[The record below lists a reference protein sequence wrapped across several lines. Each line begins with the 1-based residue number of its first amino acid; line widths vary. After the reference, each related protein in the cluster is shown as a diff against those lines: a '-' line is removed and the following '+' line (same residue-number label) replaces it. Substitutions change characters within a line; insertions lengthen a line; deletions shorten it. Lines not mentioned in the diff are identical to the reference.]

1 MGSRAA
7 AEARVGAGPPVAA
20 LAVCV
25 GLAAL
30 PTPAAPA
37 GQDAAVALRCPTL
50 DPRGPAADPD
60 LYCIDLIHAPGLA
73 AASGYVE
80 LTPTPSPFGA
90 SVTVDGHHRFDLT
103 LRAAG
108 LPDPAALGDYDGY
121 VAWATTP
128 LLRPVRNLG
137 PVSNGST
144 ALGPVDLD
152 KFLVLV
158 TAEAAQDART
168 APDGTAWE
176 GRIVLR
182 GTSAGMR
189 MEPEDLL
196 AVTGMVAGASPP
208 RPAAG
213 WTRPAMHPSVA
224 MMPGVGRLSPPVE
237 PFLPSVDEGPAAIA
251 PPPSAPRLPAAAS
264 APTPPLPASAAPP
277 SVSGPVPAAAPLPA
291 GRPQEIVRLGDGG
304 TLDLEAG
311 LVRRTIDGRTF
322 TMYGFN
328 GQYPGPLI
336 QVPQGATITVNVTN
350 RLSLPTA
357 VHWHGIRLDNRFD
370 GVPGLTQ
377 DPIAPGETFQYR
389 IHFPDAG
396 LYWYH
401 PHHREDVQQD
411 LGLYGSLRVDAADP
425 AWFGPANRE
434 QMLMLDDLLV
444 ARASGADGA
453 DGDDLRLIP
462 FGREHATHALMGR
475 FGNLLLVNGEPEYR
489 LTVDRGEVVRFFL
502 TNVSNTRTFNL
513 SFDGAPIKLV
523 ASDIGRFERQA
534 WVESVVIA
542 PAERYVVEVRFDQP
556 GEARLVNRVQAIDH
570 VYGNFFPDDAVLG
583 VVTVSDT
590 PAAADHGASF
600 RELRS
605 HPEVEADIERYREAF
620 DRPADHRLL
629 LTLEVDGLP
638 DPLEPLLNVDRSY
651 FNPVEW
657 SGTMPRMNWVST
669 ADRVR
674 WILRDLDTGLENGAI
689 DWRFRR
695 GDVVKIRLRNDR
707 SAVHAM
713 QHPVHIHGQR
723 FLVLS
728 RDGVPNDNLAWKDTT
743 LVPAGS
749 TADLLLELSNPG
761 RWMLHCHI
769 AEHLEAGMKMV
780 FDVAAGPPPRG
791 R

>member
-1 MGSRAA
+1 
-7 AEARVGAGPPVAA
+7 
-20 LAVCV
+20 
-25 GLAAL
+25 
-30 PTPAAPA
+30 
-37 GQDAAVALRCPTL
+37 
-50 DPRGPAADPD
+50 
-60 LYCIDLIHAPGLA
+60 
-73 AASGYVE
+73 
-80 LTPTPSPFGA
+80 
-90 SVTVDGHHRFDLT
+90 
-103 LRAAG
+103 
-108 LPDPAALGDYDGY
+108 
-121 VAWATTP
+121 
-128 LLRPVRNLG
+128 
-137 PVSNGST
+137 
-144 ALGPVDLD
+144 
-152 KFLVLV
+152 
-158 TAEAAQDART
+158 
-168 APDGTAWE
+168 
-176 GRIVLR
+176 
-182 GTSAGMR
+182 

-196 AVTGMVAGASPP
+196 AVTGMVTSAGPP
-208 RPAAG
+208 PPARG

-237 PFLPSVDEGPAAIA
+237 PFLPSVDEA
-251 PPPSAPRLPAAAS
+251 
-264 APTPPLPASAAPP
+264 PASAATL
-277 SVSGPVPAAAPLPA
+277 PAA
-291 GRPQEIVRLGDGG
+291 RPQEIVRLADGG

-311 LVRRTIDGRTF
+311 LVRRTIHGRTF

-328 GQYPGPLI
+328 GQYPGPLV

-350 RLSLPTA
+350 RLRLPTA

-377 DPIAPGETFQYR
+377 DPIAPGETFRYR

-425 AWFGPANRE
+425 DWFGPANRE

-444 ARASGADGA
+444 GGAGVTGGGGGGG
-453 DGDDLRLIP
+453 GDLHLVP
-462 FGREHATHALMGR
+462 FGRERATHALMGR

-489 LTVDRGEVVRFFL
+489 LAVDRGEVVRFFL

-523 ASDIGRFERQA
+523 ASDIGRFERQT

-556 GEARLVNRVQAIDH
+556 GEARLVNRVRAIDH

-583 VVTVSDT
+583 AVTVSDT
-590 PAAADHGASF
+590 PAAPNHGASF
-600 RELRS
+600 RELRP
-605 HPEVEADIERYREAF
+605 HPDVAADIDRYRDAF
-620 DRPADHRLL
+620 DRPPDHRLL

-728 RDGVPNDNLAWKDTT
+728 RDGVPNDNLVWKDTT

-780 FDVAAGPPPRG
+780 FDVAPGPPPRG

>member
-1 MGSRAA
+1 M
-7 AEARVGAGPPVAA
+7 A
-20 LAVCV
+20 LAVCAV
-25 GLAAL
+25 PGAWPLSAGPLTAGS
-30 PTPAAPA
+30 PAAGPVPAVLA
-37 GQDAAVALRCPTL
+37 GQETAGALRCPPL
-50 DPRGPAADPD
+50 DPRGPSADPD

-80 LTPTPSPFGA
+80 LTPAASPFGA

-103 LRAAG
+103 LHAAG
-108 LPDPAALGDYDGY
+108 LPDPAALGEYDGY

-128 LLRPVRNLG
+128 RLRPVRNLG
-137 PVSNGST
+137 PVANGST
-144 ALGPVDLD
+144 DLGSVDLD

-158 TAEAAQDART
+158 TAVAASDAPPAFDAPPAPGET
-168 APDGTAWE
+168 ATQGGTGWQ

-196 AVTGMVAGASPP
+196 AVTGMVTTADPP
-208 RPAAG
+208 PPARG

-224 MMPGVGRLSPPVE
+224 MMPGIGRLSPPVA
-237 PFLPSVDEGPAAIA
+237 PFLPAAEE
-251 PPPSAPRLPAAAS
+251 AS
-264 APTPPLPASAAPP
+264 AEPL
-277 SVSGPVPAAAPLPA
+277 PAAAPLPA
-291 GRPQEIVRLGDGG
+291 ARPHEIVRLGDGG

-311 LVRRTIDGRTF
+311 LVRRTINGRAF
-322 TMYGFN
+322 TMYGYN

-350 RLSLPTA
+350 RLTLPTA

-377 DPIAPGETFQYR
+377 DPIAPGETFRYR

-411 LGLYGSLRVDAADP
+411 LGLYGSLRVDASDP

-434 QMLMLDDLLV
+434 QVLMLDDLLV
-444 ARASGADGA
+444 GAGSADGTGAA
-453 DGDDLRLIP
+453 DGTAAADSGGLRLVP
-462 FGREHATHALMGR
+462 FGRERATHALMGR

-513 SFDGAPIKLV
+513 SFGGAPIKLV

-542 PAERYVVEVRFDQP
+542 PAERYVVEVLFDEP
-556 GEARLVNRVQAIDH
+556 GEARLRNRVRAIDH
-570 VYGNFFPDDAVLG
+570 VYGNFFPDEAVLG
-583 VVTVSDT
+583 VVTVTDT
-590 PAAADHGASF
+590 PAAPNHAASF
-600 RELRS
+600 LTLRD
-605 HPEVEADIERYREAF
+605 HADVAPDIERYRDAF
-620 DRPADHRLL
+620 DRPVDHRLL

-674 WILRDLDTGLENGAI
+674 WILRDLDTGLENDAI

-707 SAVHAM
+707 GAVHAM

-728 RDGVPNDNLAWKDTT
+728 RDGVPNDNLVWKDTT

>member
-1 MGSRAA
+1 MGSRLDDAVRRAATLAICVLAWLALGSHAEAIPLPPAA
-7 AEARVGAGPPVAA
+7 APPTA
-20 LAVCV
+20 
-25 GLAAL
+25 
-30 PTPAAPA
+30 A
-37 GQDAAVALRCPTL
+37 GQPGDAALRCPAL
-50 DPRGPAADPD
+50 DPGGPAADPD
-60 LYCIDLIHAPGLA
+60 LYCIELIHAPDFPG
-73 AASGYVE
+73 ASGYVE
-80 LTPTPSPFGA
+80 LTPPPSPFGTA
-90 SVTVDGHHRFDLT
+90 VTVDGHHRFDLT
-103 LRAAG
+103 VHLAG
-108 LPDPAALGDYDGY
+108 LPDPTVLGDYGGY

-128 LLRPVRNLG
+128 RLRPVVNLG
-137 PVSNGST
+137 PVANGRT
-144 ALGPVDLD
+144 VVGPVDLD

-158 TAEAAQDART
+158 TAESDPNA
-168 APDGTAWE
+168 TAWE

-196 AVTGMVAGASPP
+196 ALTGMVGAPPPPPPP
-208 RPAAG
+208 RGGGP
-213 WTRPAMHPSVA
+213 PPMHPSVA
-224 MMPGVGRLSPPVE
+224 MMPGVGRLTPPVD
-237 PFLPSVDEGPAAIA
+237 PFLPPATG
-251 PPPSAPRLPAAAS
+251 PPPTARPR
-264 APTPPLPASAAPP
+264 
-277 SVSGPVPAAAPLPA
+277 
-291 GRPQEIVRLGDGG
+291 EIVRLGDGG

-336 QVPQGATITVNVTN
+336 QVPQDATITVNVTN

-357 VHWHGIRLDNRFD
+357 VHWHGIRLENRFD

-377 DPIAPGETFQYR
+377 DPIDPGETFRYR

-411 LGLYGSLRVDAADP
+411 LGLYGNLQVEAVDPDY
-425 AWFGPANRE
+425 FGPANRE
-434 QMLMLDDLLV
+434 QVLMLDDLLV
-444 ARASGADGA
+444 DAAGLA
-453 DGDDLRLIP
+453 P
-462 FGREHATHALMGR
+462 FGRDRATHAMMGR
-475 FGNLLLVNGEPEYR
+475 FGNLLLVNGEPDYR

-502 TNVSNTRTFNL
+502 TNVSNTRTFNV
-513 SFDGAPIKLV
+513 SFGGAAIKLV
-523 ASDIGRFERQA
+523 ASDVGKFERQA
-534 WVESVVIA
+534 WVDSVVIA
-542 PAERYVVEVRFDQP
+542 PAERYIVEVRFDEP
-556 GEARLVNRVQAIDH
+556 GEVEFANRVQAIDH
-570 VYGNFFPDDAVLG
+570 VYGNYFPDDAVLG
-583 VVTVSDT
+583 AVTVTAT
-590 PAAADHGASF
+590 PAAPDHGASF
-600 RELRS
+600 DELRS
-605 HPEVEADIERYREAF
+605 HPDVGADIERYRDEF
-620 DRPADHRLL
+620 DRPVDHRLL
-629 LTLEVDGLP
+629 LTLEIDDLP
-638 DPLEPLLNVDRSY
+638 DPLEPLLNLDRAF

-657 SGTMPRMNWVST
+657 SGTMPRMNWVTT

-674 WILRDLDTGLENGAI
+674 WILRDLDSGLENDAI

-707 SAVHAM
+707 EAVHAM

-728 RDGVPNDNLAWKDTT
+728 RDGVPSDNLVWKDTT
-743 LVPAGS
+743 LLPAGS

-769 AEHLEAGMKMV
+769 AEHLEAGMKLV

>member
-1 MGSRAA
+1 MLAA
-7 AEARVGAGPPVAA
+7 CAA
-20 LAVCV
+20 LA
-25 GLAAL
+25 ASSA
-30 PTPAAPA
+30 PAAPA
-37 GQDAAVALRCPTL
+37 GQDTAVVLRCPPL

-73 AASGYVE
+73 PASGYVD
-80 LTPTPSPFGA
+80 LTPAASPFGA

-103 LRAAG
+103 LHAAG

-128 LLRPVRNLG
+128 RLRPVRNLG
-137 PVSNGST
+137 PVANGST
-144 ALGPVDLD
+144 LLGPVDLD

-158 TAEAAQDART
+158 TAEAAPDAQAQDGA
-168 APDGTAWE
+168 AAQDGTAASGTVAQDTPAEQGRTAWQ

-196 AVTGMVAGASPP
+196 AVTGMVTSADPP
-208 RPAAG
+208 PPLRG

-224 MMPGVGRLSPPVE
+224 MMPGVGRLGPPAE
-237 PFLPSVDEGPAAIA
+237 PFLPSADEAPAAPA
-251 PPPSAPRLPAAAS
+251 VPLSPS
-264 APTPPLPASAAPP
+264 PLPASAAPP
-277 SVSGPVPAAAPLPA
+277 SGPVPTAAPLPA
-291 GRPQEIVRLGDGG
+291 ARPQEVVRLGDGG
-304 TLDLEAG
+304 ILDLEAG
-311 LVRRTIDGRTF
+311 LVRRTIHGRTF

-377 DPIAPGETFQYR
+377 DPIAPGESFQYR

-425 AWFGPANRE
+425 DWFGPANRE

-444 ARASGADGA
+444 APAGGAESGAGSGGGADGGA
-453 DGDDLRLIP
+453 LRLIP
-462 FGREHATHALMGR
+462 FGRERATHALMGR
-475 FGNLLLVNGEPEYR
+475 FGNLLLVNGEPAYR
-489 LTVDRGEVVRFFL
+489 LAVDRGEVVRFFL

-542 PAERYVVEVRFDQP
+542 PAERYVVEVRFHQP
-556 GEARLVNRVQAIDH
+556 GESRLVNRVQAIDH

-583 VVTVSDT
+583 VVTVDDA
-590 PAAADHGASF
+590 PAAPDHESSF
-600 RELRS
+600 RALRS
-605 HPEVEADIERYREAF
+605 HPDVAADIEPYRDAF
-620 DRPADHRLL
+620 DRPPDHRLL

-728 RDGVPNDNLAWKDTT
+728 RDGVPNDNLVWKDTT